1 MKVKLYRGFKSLN
14 WFNKFVGQYQGNV
27 EDLLDN
33 GEYNVRYTR
42 VFMLN
47 KI

>member
-1 MKVKLYRGFKSLN
+1 MKVKVYRGFKSIN

-33 GEYNVRYTR
+33 SEYNVCSMG
-42 VFMLN
+42 VCML
-47 KI
+47 KII

>member
-33 GEYNVRYTR
+33 SKYNVRYMHL
-42 VFMLN
+42 FMLK